1 MNLGTIATVI
11 AICASAFG
19 IFVAIDQLTMTTRQ
33 RRFAEFLL
41 SSSEAEQSDSP
52 QHSVLVS
59 LRREMVARQVGAS
72 AVPAWTMAG
81 DVITLGGIGCMS
93 FLAATWLLEEP
104 LPTDAGGW
112 VVVSWPY
119 LLLFLGGWTFFASM
133 IRRIDERRRIADDFL
148 NGNVPLTPAKNYELH
163 GFKVNTEALQALWLT
178 LGMLAITLGAAMII
192 QRPTSSDGL
201 FAALPGLAL
210 VVSAGRNLRTHF
222 ARRRG
227 AIWQHPSPR
236 DSRSATPASAAPAG
250 PTDAPAKPA
259 SQRRGK

>member
-1 MNLGTIATVI
+1 
-11 AICASAFG
+11 
-19 IFVAIDQLTMTTRQ
+19 MTTRQ

-41 SSSEAEQSDSP
+41 SSSEAEPSGSP

-72 AVPAWTMAG
+72 AVPAWAMAG
-81 DVITLGGIGCMS
+81 DVITLGGIGYMS

-119 LLLFLGGWTFFASM
+119 LLMFLGGWTSFASM

-148 NGNVPLTPAKNYELH
+148 NGNVPLTPARNYELH
-163 GFKVNTEALQALWLT
+163 GFKVSTEALQALWLT
-178 LGMLAITLGAAMII
+178 LGMLAIPFGAAMII
-192 QRPTSSDGL
+192 QRPASADGL

-210 VVSAGRNLRTHF
+210 VVNASRNLRTHL

-227 AIWQHPSPR
+227 AIWQHPSPW
-236 DSRSATPASAAPAG
+236 DSRFATPASAAPAG
-250 PTDAPAKPA
+250 PTDAPARPA
-259 SQRRGK
+259 PQRRGK